1 MPGDAISKLAAGL
14 SSQPRVSSALS
25 LQAIESILRT
35 LFWVSLKTEEHA
47 SLTCSVTF
55 GSPSDFAM
63 VKKHY
68 RDQPSCVP
76 FERIRTGKANYAGLK
91 CRRCKVGGLLWAYP
105 EDFQFNGERAATLL
119 MGQEGSLGRT
129 SLRYLR
135 RLIWRRLQVSMMERM
150 AAILGPAS

>member
-1 MPGDAISKLAAGL
+1 MPGDEISKLAAGL

-63 VKKHY
+63 VKKSY
-68 RDQPSCVP
+68 RDQPFAS
-76 FERIRTGKANYAGLK
+76 
-91 CRRCKVGGLLWAYP
+91 LLNNQSTLLFTTLP
-105 EDFQFNGERAATLL
+105 SSVERAILRIPLL
-119 MGQEGSLGRT
+119 VYACKPIDSSYGAFST
-129 SLRYLR
+129 SRKDPIDTYL
-135 RLIWRRLQVSMMERM
+135 
-150 AAILGPAS
+150 